1 MPAETPDVLLT
12 LILPVDIAEAVE
24 DLLLARPDLVRGFTT
39 SAADGHG
46 SVVPLVEAS
55 ELVTG
60 HSPRKLI
67 RTVGNETAMRNLM
80 ADIRAQ
86 LPQANIYYWL
96 VPVIEVG
103 RL

>member
-1 MPAETPDVLLT
+1 MSDVLLT

-55 ELVTG
+55 ELVSG

-67 RTVGNETAMRNLM
+67 RTVGNELAMRELLTM
-80 ADIRAQ
+80 LRGE
-86 LPQANIYYWL
+86 LPHANIYYWL

>member
-1 MPAETPDVLLT
+1 MPAEIPDVLLT

-39 SAADGHG
+39 SAADGHS

>member
-1 MPAETPDVLLT
+1 MSDVLLT

-67 RTVGNETAMRNLM
+67 RTVGSELAMRELLAM
-80 ADIRAQ
+80 LRGE
-86 LPQANIYYWL
+86 LPHANIYYWL